1 MGRLVNS
8 TYISL
13 DGVVERPQDFT
24 FDVRSDDA
32 AKYARD
38 LLMSSDAV
46 VMGRR
51 TYEVFAASWP
61 TMPDPDGSVAHMNSI
76 PHHVVSDTL
85 RDPEWANTVVVPRAE
100 TGEHVRRLK
109 DEVGTVVQYGYGPV
123 TAELLDEGLVDEL
136 HLWVHP
142 VFVGRDD
149 PADLISAV
157 HTTGRM
163 ELLDVIRCTSGLV
176 ILSYRPG

>member
-1 MGRLVNS
+1 MGKLVNS

-32 AKYARD
+32 TQYARD

-61 TMPDPDGSVAHMNSI
+61 TMPDPDGTVAHMNAI

-85 RDPEWANTVVVPRAE
+85 RDPEWENTVVVPRAE
-100 TGEHVRRLK
+100 TREHVRRLK

-142 VFVGRDD
+142 FFVGRED

-157 HTTGRM
+157 RTTARM
-163 ELLDVIRCTSGLV
+163 ELLDVTRCTSGLV
-176 ILSYRPG
+176 ILSYRPV